1 MIELLIIYLAV
12 ALFGAF
18 VVVPFL
24 RARTSLD
31 SEEVLILGLIG
42 SVVWPLAIVVIIGYH
57 ILWLPGVWLF
67 GKSEA
72 FFAPK
77 PPIPPPPPPVVNVA
91 KSTYRH
97 VEFVTDDQEYS
108 SHREI

>member
-1 MIELLIIYLAV
+1 MIELLIYLV
-12 ALFGAF
+12 VMLFGAF

-31 SEEVLILGLIG
+31 SEGVLVFGLVG
-42 SVVWPLAIVVIIGYH
+42 SLFWPLAIAVIIGYYT
-57 ILWLPGVWLF
+57 LWSPGVWLF
-67 GKSEA
+67 GKSEE

-77 PPIPPPPPPVVNVA
+77 PPPSPIPPPAVNPA

-97 VEFVTDDQEYS
+97 VEFITDDQEYV
-108 SHREI
+108 SHREV